1 MILGNMFVVV
11 FGKTLVGTYFY
22 GDNSVS
28 KTRDKHNSKQN
39 IIQKIS
45 LAFLANFL
53 RYLLR
58 QQTASTTSG
67 KKFRLLATNAR
78 VRIFHL
84 LTWVGNKRTKRKNFK
99 GLKKITKSFE
109 GNHLAKLF
117 YIIFFFAN

>member
-58 QQTASTTSG
+58 QQTASTT
-67 KKFRLLATNAR
+67 T
-78 VRIFHL
+78 
-84 LTWVGNKRTKRKNFK
+84 TT
-99 GLKKITKSFE
+99 
-109 GNHLAKLF
+109 
-117 YIIFFFAN
+117 